1 MSIYTNGIPGR
12 YVFQFYLFYYS
23 HGLNSYRI
31 ICQIHSLVPRQ
42 DNKWDCGVFVCRYA
56 YNLFIM
62 RNLRFTREG
71 YNENFVSLITRGKA
85 FQFDMSDIA
94 RIRKEMSKLFDNLS
108 KVYLRRLK
116 EQESAT
122 KKAKCVAKL
131 KDSSEVVIGDAKE
144 VSTDKDDKGNDHAK
158 KSRRLFHSSPHP
170 PHCHQ

>member
-1 MSIYTNGIPGR
+1 
-12 YVFQFYLFYYS
+12 
-23 HGLNSYRI
+23 
-31 ICQIHSLVPRQ
+31 
-42 DNKWDCGVFVCRYA
+42 
-56 YNLFIM
+56 M
-62 RNLRFTREG
+62 RHLRFTREG

-131 KDSSEVVIGDAKE
+131 KDSSEVVIGDANE
-144 VSTDKDDKGNDHAK
+144 VSIDKEDKGNDHAK
-158 KSRRLFHSSPHP
+158 KSRRLFHSSPPP